1 MKISTAVDLE
11 LLRRF
16 AELGQ
21 WSTATDLY
29 FDTCLDGLS
38 YDRREELHEAVWA
51 RDSRAVAQ
59 VVARIAAT
67 SRMLVTPGRVKPL
80 PPRSERSSA
89 AKSVDK
95 KASLGN

>member
-38 YDRREELHEAVWA
+38 YDRREE
-51 RDSRAVAQ
+51 
-59 VVARIAAT
+59 
-67 SRMLVTPGRVKPL
+67 
-80 PPRSERSSA
+80 
-89 AKSVDK
+89 
-95 KASLGN
+95 